1 MEKKTEKRSF
11 FQILPPLRLFV
22 FAFAAVMFVVMVCV
36 TAVRAANDDL
46 TESMVVMVGNCL
58 LWLVPF
64 VCVPLFQRWVSDGV
78 YAVAEVFCFFASFLG
93 TIMRFYPNVWW
104 YDLAMHALFG
114 YIGGIIG
121 LFIACKLTDV
131 KKVNAAFLIVF
142 CFAVSLTFAAL
153 WEVFEFSSDRLLG
166 NDAQGLHIPDGEG
179 GYFIDVTDTME
190 DIICNLIGAIVFTA
204 HMIAYVLSKKSLGIG
219 ALIDDFNRGK
229 SQKDKSVAAK
239 TSPQPALAAGEGAE
253 GASEESA
260 EAKVLPARDA
270 DEKKEE

>member
-1 MEKKTEKRSF
+1 METKTQKRSF
-11 FQILPPLRLFV
+11 FQIVPPLRLFV

-36 TAVRAANDDL
+36 TAVRAANGEL

-64 VCVPLFQRWVSDGV
+64 VCVPLFHKWVSDGV

-104 YDLAMHALFG
+104 YDLAMHTLFG

-121 LFIACKLTDV
+121 LFIACKMTDI
-131 KKVNAAFLIVF
+131 KKLSPAFLIVF

-166 NDAQGLHIPDGEG
+166 NDAQGIHIPDGNG

-190 DIICNLIGAIVFTA
+190 DIICNLIGAVVFSV
-204 HMIAYVLSKKSLGIG
+204 HCIAFALSKKSLGIG
-219 ALIDDFNRGK
+219 ALIADFNRGK
-229 SQKDKSVAAK
+229 AQKDESV
-239 TSPQPALAAGEGAE
+239 PAETETQAQEAAE
-253 GASEESA
+253 GTACEG
-260 EAKVLPARDA
+260 EAKVLPARA
-270 DEKKEE
+270 AKDEKEA